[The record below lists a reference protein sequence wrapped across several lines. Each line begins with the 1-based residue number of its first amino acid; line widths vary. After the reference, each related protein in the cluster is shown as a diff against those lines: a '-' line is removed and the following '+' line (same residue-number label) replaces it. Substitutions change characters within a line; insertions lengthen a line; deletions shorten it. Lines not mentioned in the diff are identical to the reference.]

1 MNEENL
7 KLFGFWW
14 VCKRKRM
21 QSKYDEA
28 CADLK
33 ACAVDLDILRA
44 DVMGSYYPFIYHCI
58 LCILHLYMFPF
69 IRLSIYLYILVYF
82 P

>member
-14 VCKRKRM
+14 VRKRKRM

-33 ACAVDLDILRA
+33 ACAVDLNILRA
-44 DVMGSYYPFIYHCI
+44 EWIQQVQDVSKKAPSEFLQWLHMLQSLYP
-58 LCILHLYMFPF
+58 L
-69 IRLSIYLYILVYF
+69 R
-82 P
+82 